1 MHVNIR
7 NLSKHIDELKT
18 VLLMSKI
25 KFDLIGITEF
35 KQQVGKD
42 FIVNVDMERYHKYN
56 QLLKSASGG
65 VVIYVN
71 SKIDELSKTEDGLR
85 LKTIK
90 EYYLWLYIQAS

>member
-42 FIVNVDMERYHKYN
+42 FIVNVDMEGYHK
-56 QLLKSASGG
+56 
-65 VVIYVN
+65 
-71 SKIDELSKTEDGLR
+71 
-85 LKTIK
+85 
-90 EYYLWLYIQAS
+90 